1 MIIAIVG
8 PTGVGKTKMSVELA
22 KQLNGEII
30 NADSTQ
36 VYQEI
41 NIGTAKATVTEM
53 AGIPHHLLD
62 ITDLESE
69 YTVFDYQNDA
79 RQRIENIKNKHKIPI
94 IVGGSGLYLSALLYD
109 YQFGKED
116 NVYDLDSLSDKE
128 MYATLKRIHPD
139 LEIDK
144 KNRQRLIRAY
154 AKYINNSEP
163 IENQGGQNLYYDD
176 VIIIG
181 LTTNRENLY
190 EIINKRVEQ
199 MIENDLIKEVRTLY
213 QKYPNSKQL
222 KATIGYKEI
231 ISYIENEI
239 SLEEAIIEI
248 KQNSR
253 NYAKRQYTWLN
264 HKMEVKWFDVNYD
277 NFEETIESVMN
288 EIGNKS

>member
-231 ISYIENEI
+231 ISYIEKEI